1 MSTLL
6 AILSVLAMA
15 VFPAQ
20 AEDEDWAVA
29 ETQSKTFR
37 YAAPA
42 AGTLTV
48 EVDTYAGSIR
58 VRAGS
63 GDAVEA
69 TVRETVRAV
78 SAARAAQARR
88 EVTLRAG
95 QDGGRVRFFVD
106 GPFRCQHECGDCAND
121 DDCSFRHDRWDDP
134 PYEVAY
140 DFELRVPARADLT
153 LRTVNRGDIAVD
165 GVEGVFTVRN
175 VNGEVKLERVAGSG
189 TARTVNGAVTVELTR
204 GPADNWRLATI
215 NGDVELRLPASA
227 GVEARVQ
234 TMNGEAWS
242 DFPFTQLPP
251 AATTRHERDGRW
263 VYRREGSRLRLGPGG
278 PQVALET
285 LNGDIRIRKN
295 TR

>member
-6 AILSVLAMA
+6 AILSLLAMA
-15 VFPAQ
+15 VYPAQ

-29 ETQSKTFR
+29 DTQTKTFR

-42 AGTLTV
+42 SRALTV

-63 GDAVEA
+63 GAAVEA

-78 SAARAAQARR
+78 SPARAAQARQ
-88 EVTLRAG
+88 EVALQAG
-95 QDGGRVRFFVD
+95 QTGDLVRFFVD
-106 GPFRCQHECGDCAND
+106 GPFRCHHECSDCAD
-121 DDCSFRHDRWDDP
+121 DDGCSFRHHRWDDQ

-153 LRTVNRGDIAVD
+153 LRTVNRGDIAVE

-189 TARTVNGAVTVELTR
+189 SARTVNGAVTVDLVR
-204 GPADNWRLATI
+204 GPDDSWSLATV
-215 NGDVELRLPASA
+215 NGDLELRLPASA
-227 GVEARVQ
+227 GVEARIQ

-242 DFPFTQLPP
+242 DFPYTTLPP
-251 AATTRHERDGRW
+251 AAATRQERDGRW
-263 VYRREGSRLRLGPGG
+263 VYRSEGARLRLGPGG
-278 PQVALET
+278 PRVALET
-285 LNGDIRIRKN
+285 LNGDIRIRKS